1 MANSLVTQ
9 ILNDGP
15 RNTMLKVVG
24 ILDSSDLTNQVIV
37 DPSTLSSIQ
46 PGMSGS
52 FPPTFVAI
60 KGIDF
65 SVEDALDCRLIWDGA
80 PTTLIEDVSGRGNFH
95 YGHIGF
101 LQNNAANPTGKILI
115 STQGW
120 TAGAVLEFTLTFW
133 LIKQDGVY
141 YPANFAGGRFNF
153 SNAANG
159 ATIVIL

>member
-9 ILNDGP
+9 VLNDGP
-15 RNTMLKVVG
+15 RNTMIKVVG

-37 DPSTLSSIQ
+37 NPATLSSIQ
-46 PGMSGS
+46 PGMSGT

-60 KGIDF
+60 KRVDF
-65 SVEDALDCRLIWDGA
+65 AVEDTLDIRLTWDGS
-80 PTTLIEDVSGRGNFH
+80 PTSIIEDLVGRGTFY
-95 YGHIGF
+95 YGDLGF

-120 TAGAVLEFTLTFW
+120 TGGAILEFTITFW
-133 LIKQDGVY
+133 LIKQDGSY
-141 YPANFAGGRFNF
+141 FPQNFAGGQFNF